1 MKFSDERLV
10 GLDDKGGIIKRM
22 KKLLPSVHERLT
34 ETPMNEVDLAVNSR
48 NTGGGTDPLLKV

>member
-10 GLDDKGGIIKRM
+10 GLDDKGETIKRM

-34 ETPMNEVDLAVNSR
+34 ETPMNEVDLAVKEE
-48 NTGGGTDPLLKV
+48 TDPLLKV